1 MVFGAM
7 DKDNIF
13 FFNALSFSN
22 KNPFSYYRRHISEAA
37 FRTYCIAFPY
47 SLSFAA
53 TLLLFWLSLSYI
65 MLLRYQ
71 RLGHDM
77 AVAIHIV
84 RRPSYP
90 LYHNRRTMCTTDAVQ
105 QPIQRY
111 RFKIIS
117 KTQLRNIGNPQQDS
131 CKFPM
136 KWALF
141 ILLSAKC
148 CFYFQLI

>member
-13 FFNALSFSN
+13 FLNALSFLI
-22 KNPFSYYRRHISEAA
+22 KNPFGYYRRPFSETAL
-37 FRTYCIAFPY
+37 RTFCIAFPY
-47 SLSFAA
+47 SLSFAS
-53 TLLLFWLSLSYI
+53 TLLQFWFSISYI

-77 AVAIHIV
+77 AAAIHVV

-90 LYHNRRTMCTTDAVQ
+90 LYHNRRTMCTTATVQ

-111 RFKIIS
+111 RFKTTS
-117 KTQLRNIGNPQQDS
+117 KTRKRNIGNLQQNS
-131 CKFPM
+131 RKFPM